1 MQLHTIHIVTMNR
14 DSFRGG
20 IILKRGRFFAV
31 AATLLTAVALPLSTQ
46 ETTGH
51 AATRTPS
58 SSMLRQSKTYYKYNA
73 RTLANRYGL
82 NYASQTALTRQEV
95 IKVYIASSN
104 AQVQKSA
111 KLAMSYWN
119 QKLGHTVFAKG
130 TKTNHTMT
138 INMTTRSTSADAW
151 WKPVQHQILLEQAD
165 YNQQLS
171 LIRNKM
177 INQSTSTTVTKTN
190 NRILAYGH
198 KIARQANFA
207 HQYNSY
213 RTAQINQAQKQINTQ
228 KHSIITQKIDVKAR
242 TFKYANIIAH
252 EMGHAIGLQHS
263 SNPKDAMSANS
274 TTPNIYNYSKVKA
287 SKNGFNTLG
296 KTDVNRAKLALAVH
310 DALY

>member
-1 MQLHTIHIVTMNR
+1 MNR

-31 AATLLTAVALPLSTQ
+31 AATLMTAVALPLSAQ
-46 ETTGH
+46 ETTAH
-51 AATRTPS
+51 ATTLTPS
-58 SSMLRQSKTYYKYNA
+58 SSMLRQSKNYYRFNA

-82 NYASQTALTRQEV
+82 NYAAQTALTRQEV
-95 IKVYIASSN
+95 VKVYVASSN
-104 AQVQKSA
+104 TQVQKSA

-130 TKTNHTMT
+130 TKTNRTMT
-138 INMTTRSTSADAW
+138 ISMTAKNTSADAW

-177 INQSTSTTVTKTN
+177 INQSTSTAVTKTN

-207 HQYNSY
+207 HRYNTY
-213 RTAQINQAQKQINTQ
+213 RAAQINQAQKQINTQ
-228 KHSIITQKIDVKAR
+228 KRNITTQKIDVKAR

-252 EMGHAIGLQHS
+252 EMGHSLGLQHS
-263 SNPKDAMSANS
+263 ANSKDAMAANS

-287 SKNGFNTLG
+287 SKNGFNTLD
-296 KTDVNRAKLALAVH
+296 KTDVNRAKLALSVH
-310 DALY
+310 DALH